1 MLTPTAVEAA
11 TPVPVR
17 RPSPQ
22 MQAAR
27 SNLGAVAQDS
37 PQQQPCRRHPTRTLL
52 PRKVGRVPRLR
63 RRLSTTW
70 LQVQSSLCSAARGR
84 VWCTRALKAS
94 RNTAMYLVQSTTRRP
109 PTNSDAPSAHS
120 TTHVVNPPT
129 SVEGS
134 STSARDLPWS
144 PGLPPRRWRCYVIAT
159 PPDGCGRSNSHGTAC
174 RGVAP

>member
-11 TPVPVR
+11 TPVPAR

-37 PQQQPCRRHPTRTLL
+37 PQQQPCRRHPTRALL

-63 RRLSTTW
+63 RRLSMAW
-70 LQVQSSLCSAARGR
+70 PQAPSSLCSAARGR

-94 RNTAMYLVQSTTRRP
+94 RNTAMYLAQSTTRRP
-109 PTNSDAPSAHS
+109 PTNSDALYNTRSQSAYFGGG
-120 TTHVVNPPT
+120 VIDLRARLALEPRPPT
-129 SVEGS
+129 ASLAVLRDRDS
-134 STSARDLPWS
+134 SRWLWS
-144 PGLPPRRWRCYVIAT
+144 LE
-159 PPDGCGRSNSHGTAC
+159 
-174 RGVAP
+174 